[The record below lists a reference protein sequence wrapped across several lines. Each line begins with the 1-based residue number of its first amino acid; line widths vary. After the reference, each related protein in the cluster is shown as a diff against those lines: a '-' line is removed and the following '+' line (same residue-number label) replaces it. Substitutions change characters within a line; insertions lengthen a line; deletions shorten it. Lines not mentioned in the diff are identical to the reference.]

1 MQRSNSVRLARWVG
15 VVAASVIAVVGFGMR
30 PANAAISFAGHFTF
44 VKNAQDPTSSRLYF
58 IVQRADL
65 DPPRTVLST
74 SWRAGSGDGSE
85 NPCYRNHGWLPNG
98 TYNVYAWNNHQG
110 TITGHAFQLN
120 DTHCSNGTP
129 RTDLF
134 IHTSYPWST
143 ARYHSEGC
151 IKLSNTDIN
160 TAYNDFTSYFAINHW
175 YNGMLTVQ

>member
-1 MQRSNSVRLARWVG
+1 MKRSNSVRLVRWVG

-30 PANAAISFAGHFTF
+30 PANAAISFSGHFTF
-44 VKNAQDPTSSRLYF
+44 VKNASDPTNSRVYF
-58 IVQRADL
+58 LVQRADL
-65 DPPRTVLST
+65 DPPKTVLNV

-98 TYNVYAWNNHQG
+98 TYNVYAWKNHQG

-120 DTHCSNGTP
+120 DTHCSDGTP
-129 RTDLF
+129 RTALF
-134 IHTSYPWST
+134 MHTSYPWST